1 MRHFLILMHRYVGLM
16 LVPFL
21 LIVGLTGSVLA
32 FYDGLDRWL
41 NPSLLTVPVPE
52 NDPGTPFDPFA
63 LRGKAEALQPR
74 GRVDWFDL
82 RYKPGRTVRYF
93 LLPRINPETGE
104 PFKLPYNEMYFNPYT
119 GELVGTRTF
128 AKTLFSKESVMSFL
142 YRLHYALAMPDQLFR
157 FGSLVLGVAA
167 LLWFFDNFV
176 GLYLTFP
183 ARQKQNGKPR
193 EKSNPPGKSL
203 RRFLKRWKPAWKVKF
218 SRFTYDLHRA
228 SGLWVWGLL
237 LVMAWSGMA
246 FNLKEVY
253 EPVMSGML
261 NMRAGAP
268 PAVKPPVNTPLMDW
282 GAAREHGR
290 RHVQAASARYGF
302 SIAQEISIAVDRERG
317 VYDYRVKTDQDMGKG
332 GATVTVLNAYTG
344 ELIRLTLPATDS
356 VGDAVHR
363 WITWLHTARVFG
375 RPMQI
380 IVCTTGIIVVS
391 LSVTGVMIWWRKR
404 TPNKNSGLAGDA

>member
-1 MRHFLILMHRYVGLM
+1 M
-16 LVPFL
+16 
-21 LIVGLTGSVLA
+21 
-32 FYDGLDRWL
+32 
-41 NPSLLTVPVPE
+41 
-52 NDPGTPFDPFA
+52 
-63 LRGKAEALQPR
+63 
-74 GRVDWFDL
+74 
-82 RYKPGRTVRYF
+82 
-93 LLPRINPETGE
+93 
-104 PFKLPYNEMYFNPYT
+104 
-119 GELVGTRTF
+119 
-128 AKTLFSKESVMSFL
+128 
-142 YRLHYALAMPDQLFR
+142 
-157 FGSLVLGVAA
+157 
-167 LLWFFDNFV
+167 
-176 GLYLTFP
+176 
-183 ARQKQNGKPR
+183 
-193 EKSNPPGKSL
+193 

-282 GAAREHGR
+282 RAAREHGR
-290 RHVQAASARYGF
+290 RHVRVASARYGF